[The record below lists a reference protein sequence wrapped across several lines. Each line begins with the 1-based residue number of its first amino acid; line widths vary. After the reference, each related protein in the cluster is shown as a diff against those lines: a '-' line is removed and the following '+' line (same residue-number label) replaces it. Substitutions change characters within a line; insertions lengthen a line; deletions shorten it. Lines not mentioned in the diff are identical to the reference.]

1 MSKKRISVE
10 DRINTP
16 ITRTITEFIS
26 QPGEKSQEDQET
38 NERNKVIEKEKHVL
52 DSNTNEEKS
61 LDVNNA
67 EKNEPIITHTKRI
80 QVGNDVFKSVY
91 TSSDVTKRVSYE
103 LRQDTIDKMHKC
115 AKLSG
120 LKKAEFVDLILNN
133 VLTDIL
139 NKVDK

>member
-1 MSKKRISVE
+1 MTKKRVSVE
-10 DRINTP
+10 DRINAAP
-16 ITRTITEFIS
+16 IKNTITEFIS
-26 QPGEKSQEDQET
+26 QPSEKGQEEKEH
-38 NERNKVIEKEKHVL
+38 NEKNKAIEKEKPVL
-52 DSNTNEEKS
+52 NEEKS
-61 LDVNNA
+61 LSVDNT

-91 TSSDVTKRVSYE
+91 TKCDTTKRVSYE

>member
-10 DRINTP
+10 DRINSP
-16 ITRTITEFIS
+16 IASTITGFIS
-26 QPGEKSQEDQET
+26 QPSENSQKDQET
-38 NERNKVIEKEKHVL
+38 NEKNKVIEKEKPIL
-52 DSNTNEEKS
+52 NSSTNEEKS
-61 LDVNNA
+61 LDVDNTQ
-67 EKNEPIITHTKRI
+67 KNEPIITHTKRI

-91 TSSDVTKRVSYE
+91 TSADVTKRVSYE